1 MRGVN
6 ESLNERHPLKKFL
19 NYGGIVASAILIAF
33 GIGAIVIGANGR
45 STVRDSLSLEKI
57 VGSPDMNPKA
67 IAAEAKAAGLT
78 GVALP
83 TKSVADQPITN
94 GSLARTFADYIR
106 IHTLEASG
114 GKTYAELPRFAT
126 KDGKG
131 TSDEKL
137 ALAQP
142 NGRPVDNPTRNLW
155 ITSTSLR
162 TALNTAYFA
171 ENVALFSI
179 VMGIALLLTGIGFL
193 VLTLSLLMRPAR
205 QAAAAASTKVAP
217 RPAVAVG

>member
-1 MRGVN
+1 
-6 ESLNERHPLKKFL
+6 LKKFL
-19 NYGGIVASAILIAF
+19 NYGGIAASVILIAF
-33 GIGAIVIGANGR
+33 GIGAIIIGANGR
-45 STVRDSLSLEKI
+45 STVRDNLALEKI
-57 VGSPDMNPKA
+57 VGSPDMTPKA
-67 IAAEAKAAGLT
+67 IAAEAKAAGLS

-83 TKSVADQPITN
+83 TKSVADQPIDN
-94 GSLARTFADYIR
+94 GSRARVFAGYMR
-106 IHTLEASG
+106 VHTLEASG

-131 TSDEKL
+131 TSDEKA
-137 ALAQP
+137 ALKQD

-155 ITSTSLR
+155 VTSTSLS

-193 VLTLSLLMRPAR
+193 VLTLMLLMRPAR
-205 QAAAAASTKVAP
+205 AAVAAASPKVAP
-217 RPAVAVG
+217 RPAAAVG

>member
-1 MRGVN
+1 M
-6 ESLNERHPLKKFL
+6 KKVL
-19 NYGGIVASAILIAF
+19 SYAGIAASVILIAF
-33 GIGAIVIGANGR
+33 GIGAIIIGANGR
-45 STVRDSLSLEKI
+45 STVRDNLALEKI
-57 VGSPDMNPKA
+57 SGSPDMNPKA
-67 IAAEAKAAGLT
+67 IAAEAKEAGLT

-83 TKSVADQPITN
+83 TKSVANQPIDS
-94 GSLARTFADYIR
+94 GSRARTFAGYMR
-106 IHTLEASG
+106 IHTLESSG

-137 ALAQP
+137 ALMQP

-155 ITSTSLR
+155 ITSTSLQ

-193 VLTLSLLMRPAR
+193 VLTMSLLMRPAR
-205 QAAAAASTKVAP
+205 EPAAAASTKVAP
-217 RPAVAVG
+217 RPAAAVG

>member
-1 MRGVN
+1 M
-6 ESLNERHPLKKFL
+6 KKVL
-19 NYGGIVASAILIAF
+19 NYGGIAASVILIAF
-33 GIGAIVIGANGR
+33 GIGAIIIGANGR
-45 STVRDSLSLEKI
+45 STVRDNLALEKI
-57 VGSPDMNPKA
+57 SGSPDMNPKA
-67 IAAEAKAAGLT
+67 IAAEAKKAGVT

-83 TKSVADQPITN
+83 TKSVANQPIDN
-94 GSLARTFADYIR
+94 GSRARTFAGYMR
-106 IHTLEASG
+106 IHTLESSG

-137 ALAQP
+137 ALTQP

-155 ITSTSLR
+155 ITSTSLQ

-193 VLTLSLLMRPAR
+193 VLTMSLLMRPAR
-205 QAAAAASTKVAP
+205 QPAATASTKVAP
-217 RPAVAVG
+217 RPAAAVG

>member
-1 MRGVN
+1 
-6 ESLNERHPLKKFL
+6 L

-33 GIGAIVIGANGR
+33 GIGAIIVGSNGR
-45 STVRDSLSLEKI
+45 STVRDNLSLENI
-57 VGSPDMNPKA
+57 VGSPDMSPKA

-83 TKSVADQPITN
+83 TESVADQPINN
-94 GSLARTFADYIR
+94 GSRARTFAGYMR
-106 IHTLEASG
+106 IHTLESSG

-137 ALAQP
+137 ALKQE

-155 ITSTSLR
+155 ITSTSLQ

-171 ENVALFSI
+171 ENVALFSV

-193 VLTLSLLMRPAR
+193 ILTLSLLVRPAR
-205 QAAAAASTKVAP
+205 EAAAAASAKVAP
-217 RPAVAVG
+217 RPAAAVG

>member
-1 MRGVN
+1 
-6 ESLNERHPLKKFL
+6 L

-33 GIGAIVIGANGR
+33 GIGAIIVGANGR
-45 STVRDSLSLEKI
+45 STVRDNLSLENI
-57 VGSPDMNPKA
+57 VGSPDMSPKA

-83 TKSVADQPITN
+83 TESVADQPINN
-94 GSLARTFADYIR
+94 GSRARTFAGYMR
-106 IHTLEASG
+106 IHTLESSG

-137 ALAQP
+137 ALKQE

-155 ITSTSLR
+155 ITSTSLQ

-171 ENVALFSI
+171 ENVALFSV

-193 VLTLSLLMRPAR
+193 ILTLSLLVRPAR
-205 QAAAAASTKVAP
+205 EAAAAASAKVAP
-217 RPAVAVG
+217 RPATAVG